1 MKKSKIIKQI
11 NKVFE
16 MTSSA
21 FGIVGVENLHDK
33 KVVKDKPKKKETPE
47 ILDPL

>member
-1 MKKSKIIKQI
+1 MNKSKIKSQL

-21 FGIVGVENLHDK
+21 AGIVGIENLHDK
-33 KVVKDKPKKKETPE
+33 KVIRKNKDTKKEVP
-47 ILDPL
+47 II